1 MACCGVPV
9 VPSGSFFL
17 SSGCSVALPTAGPTG
32 LPPGGA
38 PGGSGCALDGN
49 FCVGAGP
56 LSGGTTTLLAGGGPG
71 GEALGPVGGTMTFAG
86 GPGGTFWVGT
96 PLSGGTMT
104 LLAGGVP
111 GGEPLGPVGGT
122 MAFAGG
128 PGGGPFRSGGGPFFS
143 SLCGLFLSCSLGW
156 AWASTLVPPRSI
168 GWACARPPAPVA
180 RAKAPRK
187 AVKMGRVIVGLEFVL
202 AVVARALGSPGV
214 QVPSLSRQFG
224 AQRRLPAGKGGPAV
238 LLCKPAVRRR
248 GSAARGRLAR
258 ALNSSKGTPV
268 ARALGVAPG
277 YPSFS
282 PRSREWSRRAGRGPI
297 SARGACGRRAP
308 GCASPSARRRPCVG

>member
-71 GEALGPVGGTMTFAG
+71 GEALGPVGGTMAFPG
-86 GPGGTFWVGT
+86 GP
-96 PLSGGTMT
+96 
-104 LLAGGVP
+104 
-111 GGEPLGPVGGT
+111 E
-122 MAFAGG
+122 
-128 PGGGPFRSGGGPFFS
+128 GGPFRSGGGPFFS
-143 SLCGLFLSCSLGW
+143 SFCCLFLSCSLGW

-168 GWACARPPAPVA
+168 GWAYARPPAPVA

-224 AQRRLPAGKGGPAV
+224 AQRRLPAGKGGPGV

-248 GSAARGRLAR
+248 ALRLAGASPERSTPARG
-258 ALNSSKGTPV
+258 PQW
-268 ARALGVAPG
+268 PE
-277 YPSFS
+277 PS
-282 PRSREWSRRAGRGPI
+282 E
-297 SARGACGRRAP
+297 
-308 GCASPSARRRPCVG
+308 